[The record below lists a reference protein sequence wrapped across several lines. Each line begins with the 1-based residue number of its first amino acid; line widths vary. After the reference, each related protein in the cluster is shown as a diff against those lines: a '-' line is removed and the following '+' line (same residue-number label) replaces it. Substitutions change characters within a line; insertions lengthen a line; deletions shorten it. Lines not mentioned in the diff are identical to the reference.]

1 MKKLIFLFILITQ
14 VLFAQDQVR
23 LIYVDNSISIERPVE
38 LIEEISS
45 VIENFDDS
53 ITFILGNVD
62 APSVYYLLKDDLND
76 QLQPLC
82 LVERDN
88 QTAQEIVL
96 ILEKELDKREVFSNG
111 VVIKDVQIDMFFH
124 ISTFKHK
131 KYYEKVIN
139 TFLSR
144 NKLRNREGVDKR
156 LNIIVHLDYLKKK
169 SQYDDFIESI
179 ENRINRIIIKYY

>member
-1 MKKLIFLFILITQ
+1 MKKLIFLFALITQ

-45 VIENFDDS
+45 VIESFDDS

-88 QTAQEIVL
+88 
-96 ILEKELDKREVFSNG
+96 
-111 VVIKDVQIDMFFH
+111 
-124 ISTFKHK
+124 
-131 KYYEKVIN
+131 
-139 TFLSR
+139 
-144 NKLRNREGVDKR
+144 
-156 LNIIVHLDYLKKK
+156 
-169 SQYDDFIESI
+169 
-179 ENRINRIIIKYY
+179 